1 VRFSVLF
8 VQLETA
14 LHAGRL
20 LIIRRS
26 WVRAP
31 PAPLRL
37 INEYVLN
44 NPATMSTM
52 GDLWNIQ
59 GIRFRFTSG
68 LRGEGYCD
76 VRCAVG

>member
-1 VRFSVLF
+1 MTRAVLF

-14 LHAGRL
+14 LREGGL

-37 INEYVLN
+37 INGYVLN
-44 NPATMSTM
+44 NPATRPTM
-52 GDLWNIQ
+52 GVLWNIQ